1 MAGGLQTL
9 RVDADWQRQWGDTD
23 VCMGIWGRDRVSN
36 MKREPVPHW
45 RSLSIAGVGALACRA
60 EDGLESACVIEICC
74 FLVLIQ

>member
-1 MAGGLQTL
+1 MQTL

-45 RSLSIAGVGALACRA
+45 RSRSVAGGPPARSVVAGTP
-60 EDGLESACVIEICC
+60 E
-74 FLVLIQ
+74 